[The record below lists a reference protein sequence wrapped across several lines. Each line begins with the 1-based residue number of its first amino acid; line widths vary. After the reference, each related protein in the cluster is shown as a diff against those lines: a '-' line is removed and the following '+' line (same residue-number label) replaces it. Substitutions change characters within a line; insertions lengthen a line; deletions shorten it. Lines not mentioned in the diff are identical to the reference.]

1 MDFEEAWGATI
12 SRARAR
18 AEVAR
23 HQVDFADFL
32 AEVGDRATY
41 KGSEV
46 LSWLG
51 Y

>member
-1 MDFEEAWGATI
+1 MDFEQAWSATI

-18 AEVAR
+18 AEVGR
-23 HQVDFADFL
+23 HQVDWADFL
-32 AEVGDRATY
+32 AEVGDRETY

-46 LSWLG
+46 LAWLG